1 LIGNLSAIGRLSPLT
16 DVTDEALMRAV
27 RDGDLG
33 MLGILF
39 ERHHVA
45 LFDFLSR
52 MTGDRTAAEDLTQ
65 DVFLRMLKYRG
76 TFRDEGRF
84 ETWMFH
90 IARNARTDYFRRRA
104 AVEMTDGIDV
114 AADPPGPT
122 DAVERDEQT
131 TLLRRALLQLP
142 EDRRELIILARYRG
156 LKHEAIADVLGVDS
170 GTVKV
175 RIHRALRELREIFLK
190 LAGDQSWTAKA
201 PRRTLRII

>member
-1 LIGNLSAIGRLSPLT
+1 
-16 DVTDEALMRAV
+16 MRAV

-33 MLGILF
+33 KLGILF

-104 AVEMTDGIDV
+104 AVGMTDGIDV
-114 AADPPGPT
+114 AADRPGPT

>member
-1 LIGNLSAIGRLSPLT
+1 LT
-16 DVTDEALMRAV
+16 LVTDEALMRAV

-33 MLGILF
+33 KLGKLF

-65 DVFLRMLKYRG
+65 DVFVRMLKYRG
-76 TFRDEGRF
+76 TFRNDGRF

-90 IARNARTDYFRRRA
+90 IARNARADYFRRRA
-104 AVEMTDGIDV
+104 AVELNDGRINTASD
-114 AADPPGPT
+114 APGP
-122 DAVERDEQT
+122 AHLVEWDEQT
-131 TLLRRALLQLP
+131 SLLKRALLQLS

-156 LKHEAIADVLGVDS
+156 MKHEAIAELLGVGT

-175 RIHRALRELREIFLK
+175 RIHRALKELRVIFLR
-190 LAGDQSWTAKA
+190 LAGEKSWSAKT
-201 PRRTLRII
+201 PRRTLRTI